1 MHVLWLW
8 VTSLR
13 MIFSSS
19 IHLPAEFMMSLFFFF
34 SFFFFNF
41 SNTKLLKTDGNLFI
55 SDFKKTINQRAEC
68 VISFLGRDTYMTNN
82 SSPGEDEEE

>member
-1 MHVLWLW
+1 
-8 VTSLR
+8 
-13 MIFSSS
+13 
-19 IHLPAEFMMSLFFFF
+19 
-34 SFFFFNF
+34 
-41 SNTKLLKTDGNLFI
+41 LKTDGNLFI